1 MSRTRVL
8 LADDHLE
15 FLTGI
20 QTALADRYE
29 VVGAVQDGDS
39 LVRSALTTNPDLIIS
54 DLSMPGMNGFEA
66 AQKLKSLG
74 FKVKVIFVTVQS
86 SSAYV
91 KRAMEIG
98 AVGYVL
104 KSYVSEQLTVAI
116 QEVLA
121 GRTYISPEIG
131 LNL

>member
-54 DLSMPGMNGFEA
+54 DLSMPVMNGFEA

-91 KRAMEIG
+91 KRAMKIG

>member
-91 KRAMEIG
+91 KRAMKIG

>member
-1 MSRTRVL
+1 LSRTRVL

-20 QTALADRYE
+20 QAALADRYE

-54 DLSMPGMNGFEA
+54 DLSMPVMNGFEA

-74 FKVKVIFVTVQS
+74 SKVKVIFVTVQS

-91 KRAMEIG
+91 KRAMKIG

>member
-54 DLSMPGMNGFEA
+54 DLSMPVMNGFEA

-91 KRAMEIG
+91 KRAMRIG
-98 AVGYVL
+98 AAGYVL
-104 KSYVSEQLTVAI
+104 KSYVSEQLTFAI